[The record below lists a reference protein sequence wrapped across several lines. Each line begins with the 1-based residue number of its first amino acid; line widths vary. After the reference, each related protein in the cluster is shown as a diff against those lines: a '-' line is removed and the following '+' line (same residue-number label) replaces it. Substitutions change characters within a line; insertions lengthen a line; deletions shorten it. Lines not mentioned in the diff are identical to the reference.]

1 MKEIKLSRGL
11 FAQVDDDDFEYL
23 NQFKWY
29 AQKCGNGRFYAAR
42 HLKKE
47 DGAKVVLMH
56 RVIMGL
62 RHGDKRCIDHINLNE
77 LCNTKSNLRICN
89 KSENGAN
96 SKKIQNKTSIY
107 KGVFIYKNTR
117 FNKTENKITTKE
129 YWCAGLKINYKRI
142 HLGYFK
148 TELEAAMAYNKRA
161 TELFGEFA
169 NLNQI

>member
-11 FAQVDDDDFEYL
+11 SAQVDDDDFDYL

-29 AQKCGNGRFYAAR
+29 AQNCGNGRFYAAR
-42 HLKKE
+42 HLKKDE
-47 DGAKVVLMH
+47 GLKVVLMH

-62 RHGDKRCIDHINLNE
+62 KHGDKRCIDHINLNE
-77 LCNTKSNLRICN
+77 LCNIKSNLRICN

-107 KGVFIYKNTR
+107 KGVFVYKQTR
-117 FNKTENKITTKE
+117 FNKTENRMTTKE
-129 YWCAGLKINYKRI
+129 YWCASLRINYKRI
-142 HLGYFK
+142 HIGYFK
-148 TELEAAMAYNKRA
+148 TEKDAALAYNEAAIKYH
-161 TELFGEFA
+161 GEFA